1 MAEDKTFRYGLI
13 VLGFFLVMIGMFI
26 MSVDKPQVYIT
37 FCTLGVLTIAVGITW
52 SMCQC
57 YPKITFVP
65 METESEKFLSHKP
78 AVSIENEIPE
88 KSCSQTPYTSQEEAN
103 VYEKSLP
110 SYEQIQRKAKGSVEC
125 LGIQTAPLLGDCEL
139 KTRGCPRPVVQA
151 KAEVHRISESNG
163 ETCRDPVP
171 QVLTATISSPS
182 ERSHSAAPL
191 ASFLEDTDLP
201 SSEGSTSSSLF
212 LGGSTSSLRNP
223 LPSQGYTQKL
233 RFELPCYEDFALI
246 DSPLVERWHPSQEQ
260 TPALPQNYLSA
271 TASARQFAFVS
282 GPGSK
287 AAESEERQSVEEEDN
302 NMYYGLK
309 EGPENLLI
317 ADDFIFEP
325 ET

>member
-57 YPKITFVP
+57 YPKVGP
-65 METESEKFLSHKP
+65 SLLSVLSHSASLARGGYVQGKNRP
-78 AVSIENEIPE
+78 QVLIDN
-88 KSCSQTPYTSQEEAN
+88 AN

-125 LGIQTAPLLGDCEL
+125 LGIQMAPLLGDCEL
-139 KTRGCPRPVVQA
+139 KPRGCPHSFVQA
-151 KAEVHRISESNG
+151 KAEVHRISENNG
-163 ETCRDPVP
+163 EMFRDPASQMV
-171 QVLTATISSPS
+171 TAAIS
-182 ERSHSAAPL
+182 SAAPL
-191 ASFLEDTDLP
+191 ASFLDDTDFP
-201 SSEGSTSSSLF
+201 SSEGSTSSSL
-212 LGGSTSSLRNP
+212 NP
-223 LPSQGYTQKL
+223 LPSQGHTQKP
-233 RFELPCYEDFALI
+233 RSELPRYEDFALI
-246 DSPLVERWHPSQEQ
+246 DSPLAEGWHPSQEQ
-260 TPALPQNYLSA
+260 TLALPQNYLSGA
-271 TASARQFAFVS
+271 ASARQFALVS

-287 AAESEERQSVEEEDN
+287 AAESGERQSMGEDD
-302 NMYYGLK
+302 MYYGLK

-317 ADDFIFEP
+317 ADDFVFEP

>member
-37 FCTLGVLTIAVGITW
+37 FCTLGVLSIAVGITW

-88 KSCSQTPYTSQEEAN
+88 KSCSQTPYTSPEDAN
-103 VYEKSLP
+103 AYEKSLP

-125 LGIQTAPLLGDCEL
+125 LGIQMAPLLGDCEL
-139 KTRGCPRPVVQA
+139 KPRGCPHSFVQA
-151 KAEVHRISESNG
+151 KAEVHRISENNG
-163 ETCRDPVP
+163 ETHRDPAT
-171 QVLTATISSPS
+171 QVVTAAISSPS
-182 ERSHSAAPL
+182 ERSRRAAPL
-191 ASFLEDTDLP
+191 ASFPDDTDLP
-201 SSEGSTSSSLF
+201 SSEGSTSGSLF
-212 LGGSTSSLRNP
+212 LGGSTNSLRNP
-223 LPSQGYTQKL
+223 LPSQGHTQKP
-233 RFELPCYEDFALI
+233 RAELPRYEDFALI
-246 DSPLVERWHPSQEQ
+246 DSPLAEGWRPSQEQ
-260 TPALPQNYLSA
+260 TPALPQNYPSGA
-271 TASARQFAFVS
+271 ASARQFALVS

-287 AAESEERQSVEEEDN
+287 AAESGERQSVGEDD
-302 NMYYGLK
+302 MYYGLK

-317 ADDFIFEP
+317 ADDFVFEP

>member
-57 YPKITFVP
+57 YPKVGP
-65 METESEKFLSHKP
+65 SLLSVLSHSASLARGGYVQGKNRP
-78 AVSIENEIPE
+78 QVLIDN
-88 KSCSQTPYTSQEEAN
+88 AN

-125 LGIQTAPLLGDCEL
+125 LGIQMAPLLGDCEL
-139 KTRGCPRPVVQA
+139 KPRGCPHSFVQA
-151 KAEVHRISESNG
+151 KAEVHRISENNG
-163 ETCRDPVP
+163 EMFRDPASQMV
-171 QVLTATISSPS
+171 TAAIS
-182 ERSHSAAPL
+182 SAAPL
-191 ASFLEDTDLP
+191 ASFLDDTDFP
-201 SSEGSTSSSLF
+201 SSEGSTSSSL
-212 LGGSTSSLRNP
+212 NP
-223 LPSQGYTQKL
+223 LPSQGHTQKP
-233 RFELPCYEDFALI
+233 RSELPRYEDFALI
-246 DSPLVERWHPSQEQ
+246 DSPLAEGWRPSQEQ
-260 TPALPQNYLSA
+260 TPALPQNYLSGA
-271 TASARQFAFVS
+271 ASARQFALVS

-287 AAESEERQSVEEEDN
+287 AAESGERQSVGEDD
-302 NMYYGLK
+302 MYYGLK

-317 ADDFIFEP
+317 ADDFVFEP

>member
-110 SYEQIQRKAKGSVEC
+110 SYEQIQRKARGSVEC
-125 LGIQTAPLLGDCEL
+125 LGIQMAPLLGDCEL
-139 KTRGCPRPVVQA
+139 KPRGCPHPFVQA
-151 KAEVHRISESNG
+151 KAEVHRISENNG
-163 ETCRDPVP
+163 ETYSDPASPV
-171 QVLTATISSPS
+171 VTATISSPS

-191 ASFLEDTDLP
+191 ASFPEDTDLP
-201 SSEGSTSSSLF
+201 SSEGSPSSSLF

-223 LPSQGYTQKL
+223 FPSPGPTQTS
-233 RFELPCYEDFALI
+233 RSELPRYEDFALI
-246 DSPLVERWHPSQEQ
+246 DSPLASQEQ
-260 TPALPQNYLSA
+260 TPALPQNSLSA
-271 TASARQFAFVS
+271 TASARQSALVS

-287 AAESEERQSVEEEDN
+287 AAESGERQSVEEQEDD
-302 NMYYGLK
+302 MYYGLK
-309 EGPENLLI
+309 EGPENLLTV
-317 ADDFIFEP
+317 DEFVFEP